1 MKNIISLLLFFTI
14 NLIAGER
21 IITLSPSLN
30 EIVFALGSGKDIVA
44 NTQYC
49 NYPEE
54 SKKIPKIGGY
64 ASISLEKLLI
74 ARPTL
79 VLTQDY
85 DEELLKNLKKLNLNF
100 YSFKT
105 NNLKS
110 IKNTIKSVGK
120 ILGKE
125 EKSLELVSSI
135 DKSLKALKD
144 IVKDKSFMIVISPR
158 ADLNKSIYI
167 AGNNLYFN
175 DIIKASGNTNAYKS
189 QSLAQPV
196 VNVEKI
202 INMNPDVIV
211 LLAPYI
217 NENGI
222 SKSTLK
228 NVWKKLPIN
237 ASKSDNIYIIDKEYA
252 GIPSNRVVNFMN
264 DFKKILENVRD
275 R

>member
-1 MKNIISLLLFFTI
+1 M
-14 NLIAGER
+14 
-21 IITLSPSLN
+21 
-30 EIVFALGSGKDIVA
+30 
-44 NTQYC
+44 
-49 NYPEE
+49 
-54 SKKIPKIGGY
+54 
-64 ASISLEKLLI
+64 
-74 ARPTL
+74 
-79 VLTQDY
+79 
-85 DEELLKNLKKLNLNF
+85 NF

-175 DIIKASGNTNAYKS
+175 DIIKASGNTNTYKS

-222 SKSTLK
+222 SKSALK
-228 NVWKKLPIN
+228 KCMEKNYL
-237 ASKSDNIYIIDKEYA
+237 
-252 GIPSNRVVNFMN
+252 
-264 DFKKILENVRD
+264 
-275 R
+275 